1 MVAQAILVV
10 ILLLKVTLE
19 ARATQTAQPIQQ
31 VVEAVALLLLE
42 RKLLLIQEELV
53 EQVLLLILHGF
64 PQ

>member
-1 MVAQAILVV
+1 MVGQAILVV